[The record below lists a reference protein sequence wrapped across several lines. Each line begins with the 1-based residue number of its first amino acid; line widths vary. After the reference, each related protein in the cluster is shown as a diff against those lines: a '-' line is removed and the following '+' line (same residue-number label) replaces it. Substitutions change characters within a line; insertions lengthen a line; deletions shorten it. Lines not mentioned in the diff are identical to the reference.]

1 MPEKLCNKDTGK
13 SKWTNMF
20 GLKDYTG
27 VTYDGK
33 CAFFGGK
40 PVLPLGFGWFIVVG
54 LGGIFA
60 VMFSGCQWIHDKR
73 VKNQSMVHSSEHF
86 AGAGRSVPSG
96 WIAANVVAM
105 WTWAATLLQSS
116 NVAFKYGISGPFWYA
131 SGATIQVLL
140 FAVLAVEIKRKCPA
154 IHTIC
159 EVILARWG
167 TAAHLTIMCFVIATQ
182 LIVTGMLILGG
193 AAVVY
198 ALSGMDIYAASFLI
212 PLAAAPFTMQG
223 GLLATFIS
231 SWAQVAIIYI
241 AMLIF
246 LWKIYVG
253 QGSDQ
258 VWENLMLAS
267 EKNPVLDNREG
278 TYLTMWS
285 TNGLIFGICNIVG
298 NFGTV
303 FVDNAYWQNAIAARP
318 SGTYKGYLMGGI
330 AWFCIPF
337 SMATT
342 LGLAARAMDL
352 PITRQEAG
360 LGLVPPAV
368 AVHILGEGGA
378 FLILFQLFMAV
389 TATACAEQISASAVF
404 SYDIYKR
411 YINPKATGKQIL
423 FVSRLGVFIWSVV
436 SGVLAT
442 ILFELEIGLGWIYV
456 AMGNFI
462 GSAVFP
468 VAFALTWKRCSA
480 LGAIAGCWCGLG
492 LSMLAWC
499 LAAQTSK
506 LGKGL
511 VNVDTLGDDLPSLA
525 GNLVAL
531 FSSPIICVIISL
543 MAPQKDFEWDQL
555 KKTTEGWLVEDDI
568 DEAERVTH
576 SELIGMNHGQE
587 DSEEELNRV
596 LFFSY
601 WFGGGLSIVLIIIW
615 PLLTLPE
622 VTFSKGYWSWWVAIG
637 FLWAHGAAII
647 TMVYPIWEIRA
658 EIHAFITGKK
668 PEEPAPPAKTE
679 TSDLV
684 MQAKSDPL
692 AQVAHDPAIL
702 IVPSAASQPEAP
714 QLLVG
719 QAFGNVSSDI
729 ALVSSC

>member
-1 MPEKLCNKDTGK
+1 MPDALCDKTTQK
-13 SKWTNMF
+13 SKWKNVF
-20 GLKDYTG
+20 GLKDYKG
-27 VTYDGK
+27 VPYDGK
-33 CAFFGGK
+33 CAFFGDQK
-40 PVLPLGFGWFIVVG
+40 ALPLAFGWFIVVG

-60 VMFSGCQWIHDKR
+60 IMFSGCQWVHDRR
-73 VKNQSMVHSSEHF
+73 VKNQSVVHSSEHY
-86 AGAGRSVPSG
+86 AGAGRNVPSG
-96 WIAANVVAM
+96 WVACNVVAM

-131 SGATIQVLL
+131 AGATIQVLL
-140 FAVLAVEIKRKCPA
+140 FAVLAVEVKRKCPS

-167 TAAHLTIMCFVIATQ
+167 TVAHLTIMCFVIATQ

-193 AAVVY
+193 AAVVN

-212 PLAAAPFTMQG
+212 PLAAAPFTVQG
-223 GLLATFIS
+223 GLLATFVS
-231 SWAQVAIIYI
+231 SWAQVAIIYV

-246 LWKIYVG
+246 LWKIFVG

-258 VWENLMLAS
+258 VWENLMLAA

-318 SGTYKGYLMGGI
+318 SGTYKGYLIGGI
-330 AWFCIPF
+330 AWFSIPF
-337 SMATT
+337 TMATT

-352 PITRQEAG
+352 PITRAEAG

-378 FLILFQLFMAV
+378 FLVLFQLFMAV
-389 TATACAEQISASAVF
+389 TATACAEQISASSVF
-404 SYDIYKR
+404 AYDVYKR
-411 YINPKATGKQIL
+411 YFNPRATGKQIL
-423 FVSRLGVFIWSVV
+423 FVSRLGVFMWSII
-436 SGVLAT
+436 SGVLAV
-442 ILFELEIGLGWIYV
+442 ILFELKIGLGWIYV

-480 LGAIAGCWCGLG
+480 VGAVAGCWVGLG

-506 LGKGL
+506 LGKGTKV

-531 FSSPIICVIISL
+531 FSSPIICVVISL
-543 MAPQKDFEWDQL
+543 IFPQKNFEWDQL
-555 KKTTEGWLVEDDI
+555 KTKTQEWLIQDDI
-568 DEAERVTH
+568 AENERVTH

-587 DSEEELNRV
+587 DSEEELNKV
-596 LFFSY
+596 LKFSY
-601 WFGGGLSIVLIIIW
+601 WFGGGLSIVLIIAW

-622 VTFSKGYWSWWVAIG
+622 VSFSKSYWSWWVAVG
-637 FLWAHGAAII
+637 FIWAHGAAVV
-647 TMVYPIWEIRA
+647 TMVYPLWEIRK
-658 EIHAFITGKK
+658 EIYTFVFGNK
-668 PEEPAPPAKTE
+668 EEESAGATPGPA
-679 TSDLV
+679 DLV
-684 MQAKSDPL
+684 QLKT
-692 AQVAHDPAIL
+692 VETY
-702 IVPSAASQPEAP
+702 PEAKPDILLTAGKQTAQP
-714 QLLVG
+714 QADILVG
-719 QAFGNVSSDI
+719 SA
-729 ALVSSC
+729 

>member
-1 MPEKLCNKDTGK
+1 
-13 SKWTNMF
+13 
-20 GLKDYTG
+20 
-27 VTYDGK
+27 
-33 CAFFGGK
+33 
-40 PVLPLGFGWFIVVG
+40 
-54 LGGIFA
+54 
-60 VMFSGCQWIHDKR
+60 
-73 VKNQSMVHSSEHF
+73 
-86 AGAGRSVPSG
+86 
-96 WIAANVVAM
+96 
-105 WTWAATLLQSS
+105 
-116 NVAFKYGISGPFWYA
+116 
-131 SGATIQVLL
+131 
-140 FAVLAVEIKRKCPA
+140 
-154 IHTIC
+154 
-159 EVILARWG
+159 
-167 TAAHLTIMCFVIATQ
+167 
-182 LIVTGMLILGG
+182 
-193 AAVVY
+193 
-198 ALSGMDIYAASFLI
+198 
-212 PLAAAPFTMQG
+212 
-223 GLLATFIS
+223 
-231 SWAQVAIIYI
+231 
-241 AMLIF
+241 
-246 LWKIYVG
+246 
-253 QGSDQ
+253 
-258 VWENLMLAS
+258 
-267 EKNPVLDNREG
+267 
-278 TYLTMWS
+278 
-285 TNGLIFGICNIVG
+285 
-298 NFGTV
+298 
-303 FVDNAYWQNAIAARP
+303 
-318 SGTYKGYLMGGI
+318 
-330 AWFCIPF
+330 
-337 SMATT
+337 
-342 LGLAARAMDL
+342 
-352 PITRQEAG
+352 
-360 LGLVPPAV
+360 
-368 AVHILGEGGA
+368 
-378 FLILFQLFMAV
+378 
-389 TATACAEQISASAVF
+389 
-404 SYDIYKR
+404 
-411 YINPKATGKQIL
+411 
-423 FVSRLGVFIWSVV
+423 
-436 SGVLAT
+436 
-442 ILFELEIGLGWIYV
+442 
-456 AMGNFI
+456 MGNFI

-692 AQVAHDPAIL
+692 AQARP
-702 IVPSAASQPEAP
+702 PSPLQLNTSRDVEFSRKRLLRGPRCRCLALAPDSARSPESDHASCVDRLRTTRP
-714 QLLVG
+714 
-719 QAFGNVSSDI
+719 S
-729 ALVSSC
+729 SSCPPPPASRRRRSYSSARPSGTCHRTLRWSPAARAGRGRRALPRRPRCIYTVARPGSAELSPKQREHSVRRWTEN

>member
-1 MPEKLCNKDTGK
+1 M
-13 SKWTNMF
+13 
-20 GLKDYTG
+20 
-27 VTYDGK
+27 
-33 CAFFGGK
+33 
-40 PVLPLGFGWFIVVG
+40 
-54 LGGIFA
+54 
-60 VMFSGCQWIHDKR
+60 
-73 VKNQSMVHSSEHF
+73 
-86 AGAGRSVPSG
+86 
-96 WIAANVVAM
+96 
-105 WTWAATLLQSS
+105 
-116 NVAFKYGISGPFWYA
+116 
-131 SGATIQVLL
+131 
-140 FAVLAVEIKRKCPA
+140 
-154 IHTIC
+154 
-159 EVILARWG
+159 
-167 TAAHLTIMCFVIATQ
+167 ATQ

-193 AAVVY
+193 AAVVN

-231 SWAQVAIIYI
+231 SWAQVSIIYV

-253 QGSDQ
+253 TGSDI

-318 SGTYKGYLMGGI
+318 SGTYKGYLIGGI

-337 SMATT
+337 TMATT
-342 LGLAARAMDL
+342 LGLAARSMDL

-404 SYDIYKR
+404 AYDIYKR
-411 YINPKATGKQIL
+411 YLNTKASGKQIL
-423 FVSRLGVFIWSVV
+423 FVSRVGVFLWSIF

-442 ILFELEIGLGWIYV
+442 ILFELKIGLGWIYV

-468 VAFALTWKRCSA
+468 VAFALTWKRCSGA
-480 LGAIAGCWCGLG
+480 GAIAGCWGGLG

-506 LGKGL
+506 LGGGEKK

-531 FSSPIICVIISL
+531 FSSPIICVLVSL
-543 MAPQKDFEWDQL
+543 IAPQKDFEWDQL
-555 KKTTEGWLVEDDI
+555 KKKTEEWLVEDDI
-568 DEAERVTH
+568 DESERVTH
-576 SELIGMNHGQE
+576 SELIGMNHGKE
-587 DSEEELNRV
+587 DSEEELNKV

-601 WFGGGLSIVLIIIW
+601 WFGGGLSIVLIIVW

-622 VTFSKGYWSWWVAIG
+622 VNFSKSYWNWWVAIG
-637 FLWAHGAAII
+637 FLWAHGAAVV

-658 EIHAFITGKK
+658 ELHAFFTGKK
-668 PEEPAPPAKTE
+668 PEEPLAPPKA
-679 TSDLV
+679 D
-684 MQAKSDPL
+684 APDPAL
-692 AQVAHDPAIL
+692 KAAEVPAQQDPAIML
-702 IVPSAASQPEAP
+702 VPKQPEA

-719 QAFGNVSSDI
+719 SAFGAVSSDI
-729 ALVSSC
+729 TLVSGHA